1 MEGGLARNVSNA
13 TSVGTVDVE
22 RINLVRC
29 QFRNIYHYHSVCHN
43 SLTYDLHSD
52 DHKLGGTILQKFCS
66 ERESRY
72 FQWYW
77 NARCQ
82 VGWILG
88 SLLGLIVSNTLERCG

>member
-66 ERESRY
+66 ERESRH

-77 NARCQ
+77 NARYQ
-82 VGWILG
+82 IGWILG